1 MESSDTD
8 KKNIMSH
15 ANHISLDLIPDPFI
29 ILKSDGGILDANTSF
44 FTLAGLGR
52 DESIGR
58 DFRDVPLLNE
68 LAPKVSASLASG
80 IENIERMS
88 FKNRHFEV
96 QLLPFM
102 HEDRYWFVRV
112 VLKDITNF
120 IRLEKELLKRNK
132 ELIIVNTLS
141 SAFISSE
148 NIDLVLEDLMEKVL
162 LITDFHTGW
171 LLIADNDQYFRLR
184 TNRGVSIELQQ
195 HIVQG
200 GVDSF
205 SHEAIRSEEPIYI
218 VEPSVIARNPSLRDE
233 GISFL
238 AIIPL
243 ISNYHVTGLLY
254 LASGGNREMDFDFAA
269 LLSLVG
275 NHVSHIIDKIKLF
288 QETRRLSITDGLTGL
303 YNSRYFYKHLDSEI
317 ARTKRYGNSFSLMLF
332 DIDNFKNLNDT
343 YGHQAGD
350 DVLQELART
359 LKAVS
364 RETDV
369 VVRYGGEEFII
380 ILPNT
385 EEEESITLANRILQ
399 AVQETKIRI
408 GPAKQV
414 SITLSGGIATYP
426 FNASSAR
433 VLLNAADNALYAAKA
448 AGKNRVICFQG
459 KMNEKNI

>member
-1 MESSDTD
+1 MKSSGTD
-8 KKNIMSH
+8 KKNNMDY
-15 ANHISLDLIPDPFI
+15 ANHISLDLVPDPFI
-29 ILKSDGGILDANTSF
+29 ILKSDGGILDANMSF
-44 FTLAGLGR
+44 FTVAGLDR
-52 DESIGR
+52 DETIGR
-58 DFRDVPLLNE
+58 NFQDITLLNE
-68 LAPKVSASLASG
+68 LAPKVSASLESG
-80 IENIERMS
+80 VESIERIS

-96 QLLPFM
+96 HLLPFR
-102 HEDRYWFVRV
+102 HDDRYWLARI

-171 LLIADNDQYFRLR
+171 LLINDDQYFRLR
-184 TNRGVSIELQQ
+184 TNRGVSLELQQ

-200 GVDSF
+200 QIDNF
-205 SHEAIRSEEPIYI
+205 SQEAIRSGEPIYI
-218 VEPSVIARNPSLRDE
+218 VEPSVLAKNTALRNE
-233 GISFL
+233 GIAFL

-243 ISNYHVTGLLY
+243 ISNYHVTGLLF
-254 LASGGNREMDFDFAA
+254 LASSGNREMDFDFAA

-288 QETRRLSITDGLTGL
+288 QETKRLSITDGLTGL

-364 RETDV
+364 RETDI

-385 EEEESITLANRILQ
+385 EEEESIALANRILQ

-408 GPAKQV
+408 GPDKQV